1 MIQPHEMFKQLFDFN
16 KSAYETSLKN
26 VNMLK
31 EQMEKMT
38 NLYIDQAVG
47 MPEQTKKAA
56 KECVSMYKKGCDD
69 FQNLIGDNY
78 RKIGMF
84 FEEKTQGPK

>member
-1 MIQPHEMFKQLFDFN
+1 MMQPHEMFKQLFDFN

-26 VNMLK
+26 VNMLQ

-69 FQNLIGDNY
+69 FQKFMDDNY
-78 RKIGMF
+78 RKFGTF
-84 FEEKTQGPK
+84 FQEKKQEPK